1 MKEATDLE
9 ITDLEALKVLED
21 AGCQVRYSTRLPAKL
36 LMVDNT
42 TALVSSSNVT
52 ATAGY
57 GLDLPA
63 VWRNEELEIPVR
75 SELEVLERLES
86 EFLAVW
92 EAATTVGADV
102 IGIATDFPTVYAYSW
117 LRRHPGGPAR

>member
-1 MKEATDLE
+1 VPGAVLDAPPREAAHGRQHD
-9 ITDLEALKVLED
+9 
-21 AGCQVRYSTRLPAKL
+21 RTRL
-36 LMVDNT
+36 VVR
-42 TALVSSSNVT
+42 TAI
-52 ATAGY
+52 AGY

-75 SELEVLERLES
+75 SELEVLKRLES